1 MNDPRSVSIRDVAPY
16 IDGRTLS
23 ASHWLEFSDPYTSQP
38 VSRVARSGPDVIT
51 EAVHAAR
58 LAQPGIAAMPVAERA
73 AILRRAADLIEER
86 AEGLA
91 VTISREIGKALKNT
105 RREVHRSAATL
116 RAAATAAES
125 LHGTIPD
132 ASVSAEGAGLLALA
146 MRVPVGV
153 VGAITPFNAP
163 FNLVAHKIAPSF
175 AAGNATIVKPAS
187 QTAVT
192 ALDLI
197 EILEAAGAPAGAFA
211 LVPGGRDTVRAL
223 ATHDGIDLFS
233 LTGGRAAALALS
245 GLSGTRRVLQELGGN
260 SPNIVH
266 DDADLAVAVRE
277 IVSGGFSNSG
287 QSCNSVQ
294 RLYVHRRI
302 AEDFSAKLVES
313 IARLRCGDPLD
324 PATDVGT
331 LVDLAAAERIES
343 WIAAAVDGGAR
354 VLVGGGRTGA
364 AIEPTVIADAADDS
378 QLICDEVFGPVV
390 AILQYDSLD
399 EAIKRANTSSFGLMA
414 AIFTSSLGPAIQAA
428 TDLQTG
434 GVVVNRSTN
443 FRLDHLPYGGVKDSG
458 SGREGPSWA
467 VEEMTTVKLVL
478 IDPLVSRRWNAG

>member
-1 MNDPRSVSIRDVAPY
+1 MHDPRSVAIRDIAPR
-16 IDGRTLS
+16 IDGSSSSPTD
-23 ASHWLEFSDPYTSQP
+23 WLEFSDPYTSQP
-38 VSRVARSGPDVIT
+38 VSRVARSGPEVIDD
-51 EAVHAAR
+51 AVRAAR
-58 LAQPGIAAMPVAERA
+58 RVQPRIAAMPVAERA

-105 RREVHRSAATL
+105 RREVRRSAATL

-125 LHGTIPD
+125 LSGTIPD

-153 VGAITPFNAP
+153 VAAITPFNAP

-187 QTAVT
+187 QTAAT

-197 EILEAAGAPAGAFA
+197 EILEEAGAPAGAFG
-211 LVPGGRDTVRAL
+211 LVPGDRETVRAL
-223 ATHDGIDLFS
+223 ASHEGIDLFS

-266 DDADLAVAVRE
+266 EDADLAVAVRE
-277 IVSGGFSNSG
+277 VVSGGFSNSG

-302 AEDFSAKLVES
+302 ADDFTGRLVEAV
-313 IARLRCGDPLD
+313 ARLRCGDPLD

-331 LVDLAAAERIES
+331 LVDRAAAERIEG
-343 WIAAAVDGGAR
+343 WIATAVDGGAR
-354 VLVGGGRTGA
+354 VLVGGRRTGA
-364 AIEPTVIADAADDS
+364 TLEPTVIADAADDS
-378 QLICDEVFGPVV
+378 QLVCDEVFGPVV
-390 AILQYDSLD
+390 AILPYDSLG
-399 EAIKRANTSSFGLMA
+399 EAIQRANASSFGLMA
-414 AIFTSSLGPAIQAA
+414 AIFTSSLGSAIQAA

-478 IDPLVSRRWNAG
+478 IDPLVARQPSAG

>member
-1 MNDPRSVSIRDVAPY
+1 MSDPRSVAVREIAPR
-16 IDGRTLS
+16 IEGRSS
-23 ASHWLEFSDPYTSQP
+23 APTEWLEFSDPYTGQP
-38 VSRVARSGPDVIT
+38 VSRVARSGPEVVE
-51 EAVHAAR
+51 EAVQAAR
-58 LAQPGIAAMPVAERA
+58 LAQPRIAAMPVAERA

-86 AEGLA
+86 ADGLA

-105 RREVHRSAATL
+105 RREVRRSSATL

-153 VGAITPFNAP
+153 VAAITPFNAP

-187 QTAVT
+187 QTAAT

-197 EILEAAGAPAGAFA
+197 GILEEAGAPAGAFT
-211 LVPGGRDTVRAL
+211 LVPGDRDTVRAL
-223 ATHDGIDLFS
+223 ASHPGIDLFS
-233 LTGGRAAALALS
+233 LTGGRAAAQALS
-245 GLSGTRRVLQELGGN
+245 SLAGTRRVLQELGGN

-277 IVSGGFSNSG
+277 VASGGFSNSG

-294 RLYVHRRI
+294 RVYVHRRI
-302 AEDFSAKLVES
+302 ADDFSARLVD
-313 IARLRCGDPLD
+313 AVGQLRCGDPLD
-324 PATDVGT
+324 QATDVGT
-331 LVDLAAAERIES
+331 LVDAAAAVRIEG
-343 WIAAAVDGGAR
+343 WIAAAVNGGAR
-354 VLVGGGRTGA
+354 VLAGGHRIGA

-378 QLICDEVFGPVV
+378 QLVCDEVFGPVV
-390 AILQYDSLD
+390 AILPYDSLD
-399 EAIKRANTSSFGLMA
+399 EAIRRANASAFGLMA
-414 AIFTSSLGPAIQAA
+414 AIFTSSLGPAMQAA
-428 TDLQTG
+428 RDLQTG

-458 SGREGPSWA
+458 SGREGPAWA
-467 VEEMTTVKLVL
+467 VEELTTIKLVL
-478 IDPLVSRRWNAG
+478 IDPLVSRPPNAG